1 LFKIQIFIFKN
12 FLNKIKKFLGGNR
25 RARGKTTRKTSRWTG
40 QEAQSTGVDSA
51 RTAAG
56 LASLE
61 SSIHFVTAAEALVQA
76 RLAGHFSSSSS
87 TSLLHAPGEEK
98 SAVPRN

>member
-1 LFKIQIFIFKN
+1 VET
-12 FLNKIKKFLGGNR
+12 GGPGVKPPGRPAGGPAR
-25 RARGKTTRKTSRWTG
+25 RHNPPELTQRG
-40 QEAQSTGVDSA
+40 
-51 RTAAG
+51 AAG

-61 SSIHFVTAAEALVQA
+61 SSVHFVTAIMALVQA
-76 RLAGHFSSSSS
+76 RLAGHFPSSSS